1 MKVVDYIM
9 RDLAE
14 NLAVLDAIR
23 PDECVAAEY
32 NVRANGVHATAGEI
46 DLEDYGY
53 PRKILVCVGVGEVD
67 AGGLLDIDIE
77 SGDTTGALTNTD
89 ASLDQMDAIGD
100 QIYEYKPTR
109 RFINIEA
116 TVTVNNVT
124 FAVGLIMEHC
134 RFGNRGSDD

>member
-1 MKVVDYIM
+1 M
-9 RDLAE
+9 RDMGEGLAI
-14 NLAVLDAIR
+14 LDTLDALDR
-23 PDECVAAEY
+23 AVNEY
-32 NVRANGVHATAGEI
+32 DGGEI
-46 DLEDYGY
+46 DLADYGY
-53 PRKILVCVGVGEVD
+53 PRKILVCVSVGAVA
-67 AGGLLDIDIE
+67 AGASLDIDIE
-77 SGDTTGALTNTD
+77 SGDTTGNLTNTD

-134 RFGNRGSDD
+134 RFAKQGSDD

>member
-1 MKVVDYIM
+1 M

-23 PDECVAAEY
+23 PDESIAAEY

-46 DLEDYGY
+46 DLEDYGC

-67 AGGLLDIDIE
+67 AGGTLDIDIE
-77 SGDTTGALTNTD
+77 SGDATAALTNTD
-89 ASLDQMDAIGD
+89 VSLDQMIAVGD

-116 TVTVNNVT
+116 TVGVNNVT

-134 RFGNRGSDD
+134 RFGNRGTDD